1 LRIKVIDDEVEAV
14 AAELAKVGGASWYPG
29 RTKGPILRVVSDRF
43 RDRARVAIAALDR
56 FRASKDQVATPGETD
71 RPAIEP
77 AEDDPEGHPPELGS
91 IVVYRPPGEQRA
103 ISCRVTQIEG
113 RKVYLVPLPQ
123 PDIGWVS
130 ADTLQLERIR
140 LVQ

>member
-1 LRIKVIDDEVEAV
+1 MSDEEVEAV
-14 AAELAKVGGASWYPG
+14 AAELAKVGGPSWYPG
-29 RTKGPILRVVSDRF
+29 RTKGPILRVVSERF

-56 FRASKDQVATPGETD
+56 FRASKDQAAASGEMD
-71 RPAIEP
+71 RSAMEP
-77 AEDDPEGHPPELGS
+77 LEDDPEGCPPELGS

-103 ISCRVTQIEG
+103 ISCRVTQAEG
-113 RKVYLVPLPQ
+113 GRVYLVPLPQ

-130 ADTLQLERIR
+130 VDTLQLERIR